1 MKKYLIITIII
12 LLCAHLL
19 LAQEINQYVNGIS
32 APLQILRIIAV
43 SVGYYLVYLM
53 GVTIPLSSLRLFN
66 GFDGRYFLWIS
77 ILFIG
82 GMFITWLSFKI
93 VGGHKISGALIA
105 VPLLFG
111 WHLFVNSRTAISD
124 LMPKYV
130 LLITVILT
138 ILTIPWF
145 GQLFEIK
152 KANTKL
158 DDEEAS
164 IHYFLAKK
172 ANMPLI
178 ADTAET
184 FQEESCLN

>member
-1 MKKYLIITIII
+1 MKKYLIISIIV
-12 LLCAHLL
+12 LFCAHFLF
-19 LAQEINQYVNGIS
+19 AQEIDQYVTGIS
-32 APLQILRIIAV
+32 APLQILKIIAV
-43 SVGYYLVYLM
+43 LVGYYLVYLM

-82 GMFITWLSFKI
+82 GMFVTWLSFKI
-93 VGGHKISGALIA
+93 VGNKIGGAFIA

-111 WHLFVNSRTAISD
+111 WHYFINSRTAISD

-130 LLITVILT
+130 LLITGVLT

-152 KANTKL
+152 RVHTDI

-164 IHYFLAKK
+164 IHYFLKEKPKVALMTDISK
-172 ANMPLI
+172 
-178 ADTAET
+178 T
-184 FQEESCLN
+184 F